1 MEKLQLFLLI
11 LQVVIAVVMI
21 ILVLLQRSDGDSL
34 SGISGGS
41 GGLNNVISSKA
52 SANILSKAT
61 MILVAVFMV
70 NCLILAS
77 MSNLNKKRISSE
89 LDQIIQ
95 EQEKS
100 GVTDKAGEKSAV
112 KNSAKP
118 KTPTAPKVN

>member
-52 SANILSKAT
+52 SANILSKTT
-61 MILVAVFMV
+61 MILVGIFMV
-70 NCLILAS
+70 NCLVLAS
-77 MSNLNKKRISSE
+77 LSNVNKKKISSE

-95 EQEKS
+95 EQEKT
-100 GVTDKAGEKSAV
+100 GPAEP
-112 KNSAKP
+112 AKP
-118 KTPTAPKVN
+118 KTPAAPKVN